1 MPFNKLSILAYRDLM
16 RNRRR
21 SFFSLLAVA
30 LGLAL
35 MIGLNG
41 FISGVWGDALENN
54 IRLYTG
60 HVQVRDE
67 DYEKEKLS
75 LQWDELLDNGDDFV
89 AMAQAMPQVETA
101 APILRASAIVN
112 TVDDSAGV
120 QLQGIDPVS
129 SLHDRVRESVVSGS
143 FLQADD
149 RSGIVI
155 GQGLAD
161 ELDLEAGRDI
171 NLSMIN
177 ASGQPVDT
185 VFTIRGVFDTGI
197 ASFDNN
203 TVFMPLA
210 RAQSFTG
217 VEERVSDVT
226 ILLHDAD
233 DAQLVADSLKAA
245 GIVVLTADE
254 MNQLMQQTLE
264 LGMGFYNILY
274 GIVMLVVAV
283 VIANTLL
290 MSVFERIREFGIF
303 ASLGMKG
310 RQIMSMMLIEA
321 TFLSLMGILLGW
333 LLGGGLVYYLVT
345 VGFDSGEMGSTVEG
359 IAMSTIMY
367 GRFVPSA
374 FLTFALWTLGVIL
387 LASLYPA
394 WYAARLEPVE
404 ALHSL

>member
-203 TVFMPLA
+203 TIFMPLA

-245 GIVVLTADE
+245 GNVVLTADE